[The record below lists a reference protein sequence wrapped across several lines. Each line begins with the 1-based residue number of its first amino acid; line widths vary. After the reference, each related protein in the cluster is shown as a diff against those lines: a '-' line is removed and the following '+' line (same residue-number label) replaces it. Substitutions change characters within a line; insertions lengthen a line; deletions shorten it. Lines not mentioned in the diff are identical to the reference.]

1 MRRGGGTGRLSLG
14 QGMQPMAADRGEAI
28 GIDVGGTNLRA
39 GRVDA
44 AGRVSGALQEA
55 VQPSRAVFSARLG
68 ALVEM
73 LDPGGCLPIGIGLP
87 GRVDPHSHR
96 PVSAGFLDIADL
108 PLAEL
113 LAGRAGRVVR
123 LGNDAAMALRA
134 EMALGAARG
143 ARHVALLTIGTG
155 IGGAVAL
162 GGEIVHGHAFAGQF
176 GHITVQASG
185 GLHCKC
191 GRYGCVE
198 TLSSGTALGRL
209 MAEAGLPSSL
219 RAAAILEAARG
230 GDRGAADLLRRWV
243 SPLRAA
249 IETLIAVL
257 DPDLILLGGG
267 LGAEAA
273 GALTHVPFG
282 SGWFQRPVLAAS
294 LGDEAGLIGAGLAAL
309 PPAQQEALPC

>member
-1 MRRGGGTGRLSLG
+1 MPITAAG
-14 QGMQPMAADRGEAI
+14 QAEAI

-44 AGRVSGALQEA
+44 AGQVSGAVQEA
-55 VQPSRAVFSARLG
+55 VQPAREAFAARLS

-73 LDPGGCLPIGIGLP
+73 LDPGGRLPIGIGLP
-87 GRVDPHSHR
+87 GRVDPRQSR

-113 LAGRAGRVVR
+113 LTGRAGRVVR
-123 LGNDAAMALRA
+123 LDNDAAMALRA

-185 GLHCKC
+185 GLPCKC
-191 GRYGCVE
+191 GRHGCVE

-209 MAEAGLPSSL
+209 MAECGLPSGL
-219 RAAAILEAARG
+219 RAAELLAAAEG
-230 GDRGAADLLRRWV
+230 GDRAAKELLRRWV

-257 DPDLILLGGG
+257 DPEVILLGGG

-273 GALTHVPFG
+273 SALAYVPFG
-282 SGWFQRPVLAAS
+282 SGWFQRPVLPAS
-294 LGDEAGLIGAGLAAL
+294 LGDDAGLIGAGLAAL
-309 PPAQQEALPC
+309 EPERKETIPC